1 MNMVRRLLEVESVAH
16 IVNPRPPI
24 ARTRPDYFAGSA
36 GVAPEVKP
44 GYADYRKA
52 AFFLFT

>member
-1 MNMVRRLLEVESVAH
+1 MLRRPGEVESVAN
-16 IVNPRPPI
+16 IVNPWPPI
-24 ARTRPDYFAGSA
+24 ARTRHDYFVEPAR
-36 GVAPEVKP
+36 VAPEGKP

>member
-1 MNMVRRLLEVESVAH
+1 MVRRLLEVESVAH